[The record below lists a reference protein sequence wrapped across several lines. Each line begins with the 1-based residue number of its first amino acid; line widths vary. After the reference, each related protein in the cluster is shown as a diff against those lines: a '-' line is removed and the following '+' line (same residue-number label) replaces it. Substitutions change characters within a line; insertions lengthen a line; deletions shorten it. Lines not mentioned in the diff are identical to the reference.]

1 MYVAPFRPA
10 IALPRAVPGPAWAVF
25 KRVLLALGILVLSA
39 VIVYLGRDGYR
50 DSAGRPVGWLTAFYY
65 ATVTLSTTG
74 YGDVVPVSDSA
85 RLVNT
90 LVVTPLRVLFL
101 LVLVGTTLE
110 VLTERTRN
118 EWRQERW
125 RSKVRDH
132 TVVVGYG
139 TKGSSAVQTLL
150 KNGFDPA
157 AIVVVDTDPA
167 RIAEA
172 NRRGLVGIVGDGSRS
187 EVLERAEISKARHVV
202 VSAQRDDTAVLTTL
216 TVRRLTRRATIVAS
230 VREAQNA
237 PLLREGGA
245 TSVVTSSDTAGQLL
259 GVATFSP
266 KVGQVVQDLLSYG
279 DGLELIERPAD
290 AGDVDKEPRA
300 VKEPVLAVIRGS
312 RTMRFDDAAI
322 GTIKQ
327 TDRLVVVRS
336 VPERSHDRAHEPGT
350 RPH

>member
-1 MYVAPFRPA
+1 M
-10 IALPRAVPGPAWAVF
+10 LPRAVSGPLWAVF

-39 VIVYLGRDGYR
+39 VIVYLGRAGYR
-50 DSAGRPVGWLTAFYY
+50 DSSGKPIGWLTAFYY

-74 YGDVVPVSDSA
+74 YGDVVPVSDPA
-85 RLVNT
+85 RLINT

-110 VLTERTRN
+110 VLTERTRT

-150 KNGFDPA
+150 KNGHSPES
-157 AIVVVDTDPA
+157 IVVVDTDPA

-172 NRRGLVGIVGDGSRS
+172 NRRGLAGILGDGSRG
-187 EVLERAEISKARHVV
+187 EVLERAEVAKARNVV
-202 VSAQRDDTAVLTTL
+202 ISANRDDTAVLTTL
-216 TVRRLTRRATIVAS
+216 TVRRLTRRATVVAS
-230 VREAQNA
+230 VREAENA
-237 PLLREGGA
+237 PLLRQSGA
-245 TSVVTSSDTAGQLL
+245 SSVVTSSDTAGQLL
-259 GVATFSP
+259 GVATISP
-266 KVGQVVQDLLSYG
+266 KVSQVVQDLLSYG
-279 DGLELIERPAD
+279 DGLELLERPAD
-290 AGDVDKEPRA
+290 TGDAGKEPGA

-312 RTMRFDDAAI
+312 RTMRYDDVAI
-322 GTIKQ
+322 GTIEL

-336 VPERSHDRAHEPGT
+336 VHNRRADPAPRRAGRTEMPG
-350 RPH
+350 RPGISG

>member
-1 MYVAPFRPA
+1 M
-10 IALPRAVPGPAWAVF
+10 LPRRVRGSLWAVL
-25 KRVLLALGILVLSA
+25 KRVLLALGLLVLSA
-39 VIVYLGRDGYR
+39 VFVDAGRHGYR
-50 DSAGRPVGWLTAFYY
+50 DSSGRPVGWLTAFYY

-74 YGDVVPVSDSA
+74 YGDVVPVSDAA
-85 RLVNT
+85 RLINT

-150 KNGFDPA
+150 KNGFDPGS
-157 AIVVVDTDPA
+157 IVVVDTDA
-167 RIAEA
+167 VRIAEA
-172 NRRGLVGIVGDGSRS
+172 NRRGLVGVLGDGSRN
-187 EVLERAEISKARHVV
+187 EVLERAETSKARHVV
-202 VSAQRDDTAVLTTL
+202 ISTERDDTAVLTTL
-216 TVRRLTRRATIVAS
+216 TVRRLTRRATVVAS
-230 VREAQNA
+230 VREAENA
-237 PLLREGGA
+237 PLLRESGA

-259 GVATFSP
+259 GVATVSP
-266 KVGQVVQDLLSYG
+266 TVGQVVQDLLSYG
-279 DGLELIERPAD
+279 DGLELLERPAD
-290 AGDVDKEPRA
+290 GGDVGKEPRA
-300 VKEPVLAVIRGS
+300 VKEPVLAVVRGS

-336 VPERSHDRAHEPGT
+336 VPDRSAEFGP

>member
-1 MYVAPFRPA
+1 V
-10 IALPRAVPGPAWAVF
+10 LPRTVSGPLWAVF
-25 KRVLLALGILVLSA
+25 KRVLLALAILVLSA
-39 VIVYLGRDGYR
+39 VIVYLGRNGYR
-50 DSAGRPVGWLTAFYY
+50 DSSGRPVSWLTAFYY

-74 YGDVVPVSDSA
+74 YGDVVPVSGPA

-139 TKGSSAVQTLL
+139 TKGGSAVDTLL

-157 AIVVVDTDPA
+157 AIVVVDTDPV

-187 EVLERAEISKARHVV
+187 EVLERAEIRKARHVV
-202 VSAQRDDTAVLTTL
+202 ISAQRDDTAVLATL
-216 TVRRLTRRATIVAS
+216 TVRRLTRRATVVAS
-230 VREAQNA
+230 VREAGNA

-259 GVATFSP
+259 GVATLSP
-266 KVGQVVQDLLSYG
+266 KVGEVVQDLLSYG
-279 DGLELIERPAD
+279 DGLELVERPAD
-290 AGDVDKEPRA
+290 AQDVGKEPRA
-300 VKEPVLAVIRGS
+300 VREPVLAVIRGS
-312 RTMRFDDAAI
+312 RTIHYDDPAV

-327 TDRLVVVRS
+327 TDRMVVVRS
-336 VPERSHDRAHEPGT
+336 VPARSSDLGPRSD
-350 RPH
+350 

>member
-1 MYVAPFRPA
+1 VT
-10 IALPRAVPGPAWAVF
+10 
-25 KRVLLALGILVLSA
+25 KRVLLALGILALSA

-50 DSAGRPVGWLTAFYY
+50 DNSSGKQITWLTAFYY

-74 YGDVVPVSDSA
+74 YGDVVPVSDGA
-85 RLVNT
+85 RLINT
-90 LVVTPLRVLFL
+90 LIVTPLRVLFL

-118 EWRQERW
+118 EWRLERW

-139 TKGSSAVQTLL
+139 TKGDSAVQTLL
-150 KNGFDPA
+150 KHGFDPA
-157 AIVVVDTDPA
+157 SIVVVDTDPA

-187 EVLERAEISKARHVV
+187 EVLERAEITKARHVV
-202 VSAQRDDTAVLTTL
+202 ISAQRDDTAVLTTL
-216 TVRRLTRRATIVAS
+216 TVRRLTRKATVVAS

-237 PLLREGGA
+237 PLLRESGA
-245 TSVVTSSDTAGQLL
+245 ASVVTSSDTAGQLL
-259 GVATFSP
+259 GVATISP

-279 DGLELIERPAD
+279 AGLELMERPAD
-290 AGDVDKEPRA
+290 AGDAGKDPRA

-312 RTMRFDDAAI
+312 RTMRYDDPAI
-322 GTIKQ
+322 ESIKL

-336 VPERSHDRAHEPGT
+336 LHGREADTDTGPYRQTGFG
-350 RPH
+350 RPPTAR

>member
-1 MYVAPFRPA
+1 M
-10 IALPRAVPGPAWAVF
+10 PRAVRGPLWAVL
-25 KRVLLALGILVLSA
+25 RRLVLALAILLLSA

-50 DSAGRPVGWLTAFYY
+50 DSSGKPVSWLTSFYY

-101 LVLVGTTLE
+101 LVLIGTTLE

-139 TKGSSAVQTLL
+139 TKGKSAVQTLL
-150 KNGFDPA
+150 ENGHTPES
-157 AIVVVDTDPA
+157 IVVVDTDPA

-172 NRRGLVGIVGDGSRS
+172 NRRGLVGVVGDGSRS
-187 EVLERAEISKARHVV
+187 EVLERAEIGKARHVV
-202 VSAQRDDTAVLTTL
+202 ISADRDDTAVLTTL
-216 TVRRLTRRATIVAS
+216 TVRRLTKRRATVVAA
-230 VREAQNA
+230 VREVENA
-237 PLLREGGA
+237 ELLRESGA
-245 TSVVTSSDTAGQLL
+245 TAVVTTSGTAGQLL
-259 GVATFSP
+259 GVATISP
-266 KVGQVVQDLLSYG
+266 KVSQVVQDLLSYG
-279 DGLELIERPAD
+279 DGLELMERPAD
-290 AGDVDKEPRA
+290 ARDVGKEPRA

-312 RTMRFDDAAI
+312 RTLRYDDVAI
-322 GTIKQ
+322 GTIQ
-327 TDRLVVVRS
+327 NTDRLVVVRS
-336 VPERSHDRAHEPGT
+336 VPDSHAGPAGYRPTPYQAPGFDRP
-350 RPH
+350 

>member
-1 MYVAPFRPA
+1 MV
-10 IALPRAVPGPAWAVF
+10 LPRAVSGPLWAVL

-39 VIVYLGRDGYR
+39 VIVYLGRNGYR
-50 DSAGRPVGWLTAFYY
+50 DSSGKAVGWLTAFYY

-90 LVVTPLRVLFL
+90 LVVTPLRVMFL

-150 KNGFDPA
+150 KNGHTPES
-157 AIVVVDTDPA
+157 IVVVDTDPA

-172 NRRGLVGIVGDGSRS
+172 NRRGLAGIVGDGSRS
-187 EVLERAEISKARHVV
+187 EVLERAEIAKAKHVV
-202 VSAQRDDTAVLTTL
+202 ISADRDDTAVLTTL
-216 TVRRLTRRATIVAS
+216 TVRRLTRRAMVVAS
-230 VREAQNA
+230 VREAENA
-237 PLLREGGA
+237 ALLRESGA
-245 TSVVTSSDTAGQLL
+245 SSVVTSSDTAGQLL
-259 GVATFSP
+259 GVATISP

-279 DGLELIERPAD
+279 DGLELMERPAD
-290 AGDVDKEPRA
+290 ARDVGKEPRA

-312 RTMRFDDAAI
+312 RTMRYDDVAI
-322 GTIKQ
+322 GTVQ
-327 TDRLVVVRS
+327 LTDRLVVVRS
-336 VPERSHDRAHEPGT
+336 VHDRQAGPGPRRGT
-350 RPH
+350 GAGAGRSG

>member
-1 MYVAPFRPA
+1 M
-10 IALPRAVPGPAWAVF
+10 LPRAVSGPLWGVF

-50 DSAGRPVGWLTAFYY
+50 DSSGKPIGWLTAFYY

-85 RLVNT
+85 RLINT

-139 TKGSSAVQTLL
+139 TKGGSAVQTLL
-150 KNGFDPA
+150 KNGHSPES
-157 AIVVVDTDPA
+157 IVVVDTDPT

-172 NRRGLVGIVGDGSRS
+172 NRRGLAGVVGDGSRG
-187 EVLERAEISKARHVV
+187 EVLERAEVAKARNVV
-202 VSAQRDDTAVLTTL
+202 ISAERDDTAVLTTL
-216 TVRRLTRRATIVAS
+216 TVRRLNRRATVVAS
-230 VREAQNA
+230 VREAENA
-237 PLLREGGA
+237 PLLRQSGA
-245 TSVVTSSDTAGQLL
+245 SSVVTSSDTAGQLL
-259 GVATFSP
+259 GVATISP
-266 KVGQVVQDLLSYG
+266 RVSQVVQDLLSYG
-279 DGLELIERPAD
+279 DGLELLERPAD
-290 AGDVDKEPRA
+290 TGDAGKEPGA

-312 RTMRFDDAAI
+312 RTMRYDDVAI
-322 GTIKQ
+322 GTIEL

-336 VPERSHDRAHEPGT
+336 VHNRRPGA
-350 RPH
+350 